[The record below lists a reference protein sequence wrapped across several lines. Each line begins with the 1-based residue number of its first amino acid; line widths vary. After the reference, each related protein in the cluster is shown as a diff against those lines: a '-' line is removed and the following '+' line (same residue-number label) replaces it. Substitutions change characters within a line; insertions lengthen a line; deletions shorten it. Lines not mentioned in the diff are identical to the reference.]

1 MNLCNYKKK
10 KGSLVIEAAVGVMV
24 LSLSSAFVVNA
35 HIASC
40 KAVRERILNEDVTRN
55 IENLK
60 REIKYNLNKSE
71 FDELF
76 KDNEIGLKYD
86 EDFGNQLLTKKLNEI
101 DKGND
106 IIIKIIS
113 CDEKNIEFQVNANIE
128 QEGVKVNISDEFE
141 KSWWMYDEEA

>member
-10 KGSLVIEAAVGVMV
+10 KGSLVVEAAVGVMV
-24 LSLSSAFVVNA
+24 LSLSSVFAVNA

-76 KDNEIGLKYD
+76 KDNEMGLKYD
-86 EDFGNQLLTKKLNEI
+86 EDFGNQILTKKLNEI

-113 CDEKNIEFQVNANIE
+113 CDEKNIEFQVNADIE
-128 QEGVKVNISDEFE
+128 QERVKVNISDEFE

>member
-1 MNLCNYKKK
+1 M
-10 KGSLVIEAAVGVMV
+10 
-24 LSLSSAFVVNA
+24 
-35 HIASC
+35 
-40 KAVRERILNEDVTRN
+40 TRN

-86 EDFGNQLLTKKLNEI
+86 EGFGNQLLAKRLNEL

>member
-10 KGSLVIEAAVGVMV
+10 KGSLVVEAAVGVMV

-60 REIKYNLNKSE
+60 GEIKYNLNKSE

-76 KDNEIGLKYD
+76 KDNEIRLKYD
-86 EDFGNQLLTKKLNEI
+86 ENFGNQLLTKKLNEI

-113 CDEKNIEFQVNANIE
+113 CDEKNIELQVNADIE
-128 QEGVKVNISDEFE
+128 QRGVKVNISDEFE
-141 KSWWMYDEEA
+141 KSWWMYDEET